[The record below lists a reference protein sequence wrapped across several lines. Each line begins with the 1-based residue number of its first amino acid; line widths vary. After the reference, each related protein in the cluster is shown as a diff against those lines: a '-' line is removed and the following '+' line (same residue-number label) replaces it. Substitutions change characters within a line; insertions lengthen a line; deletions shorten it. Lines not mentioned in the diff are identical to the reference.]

1 MYNTA
6 KKQVWY
12 GELRTSKGNAIVVH
26 DNQLPDA
33 SPGRIYL
40 YNTERDA
47 LVEYVEDIVK
57 VNLYD
62 LDEAALKAAEA
73 KFSGAWKAARAQFMS
88 KHQARID
95 LNNVKDTAPVRKA
108 KPDVE
113 PEVETD
119 AIGVDFDDDW
129 GDDFDD

>member
-26 DNQLPDA
+26 DNQLPEA

-47 LVEYVEDIVK
+47 IVEYVEDIVK
-57 VNLYD
+57 VNLHD
-62 LDEAALKAAEA
+62 LDDAALKAAET
-73 KFSGAWKAARAQFMS
+73 KFSGAWKAARAQFMG

-95 LNNVKDTAPVRKA
+95 LNNVKDSGPVRKA
-108 KPDVE
+108 KAEVE
-113 PEVETD
+113 PEIETD
-119 AIGVDFDDDW
+119 AIGADFDEDW